1 MRYGVLPEE
10 SIDWDILGDTEH
22 HHDMEFQPPTS
33 ARVVTSN
40 FDFEVPI
47 QNNFFENVFPSIVG
61 HAHIIDKFLL
71 DPRATFHS
79 TTVASNIKFHDPDD
93 DDPDWKVK
101 QCYLL
106 IIAAATEREHGVE
119 NLWKQGWK
127 KMHCPYPDFG
137 RFMGINEF
145 KAFCLA
151 APYCWCNE
159 SEWFAPQRDVTWE
172 VFLPV
177 FLNSKASISL

>member
-1 MRYGVLPEE
+1 
-10 SIDWDILGDTEH
+10 
-22 HHDMEFQPPTS
+22 
-33 ARVVTSN
+33 
-40 FDFEVPI
+40 
-47 QNNFFENVFPSIVG
+47 
-61 HAHIIDKFLL
+61 
-71 DPRATFHS
+71 
-79 TTVASNIKFHDPDD
+79 VASNIKFHDPDD

-106 IIAAATEREHGVE
+106 ILAAATEREHGVE

-159 SEWFAPQRDVTWE
+159 SEWFAPQWDMTWE
-172 VFLPV
+172 VFLPCLLK
-177 FLNSKASISL
+177 LNGQCQSLIKTMLLMLDESMSGWCPKTSKLGGLLNYTFEPRKPVPLWCDVLE